1 MSPKMKLFSKFSTI
15 DPKEIHYKTKHR
27 CLSAHVH
34 KTNTGRN
41 QQQLYNAHKIQK
53 NKPVKLEVKG
63 NIKKP

>member
-34 KTNTGRN
+34 KTNTSRN
-41 QQQLYNAHKIQK
+41 AQQ
-53 NKPVKLEVKG
+53 
-63 NIKKP
+63 